1 MKDAYEHEKARAKA
15 SGTELPTPPEAGID
29 AKLEMLMTECDGHA
43 ETEDAEILHAR
54 KRFEE
59 LCEEFTPEVKREA
72 ELSAMRAA
80 CSSSA
85 PSATRAAVSTTS
97 CAAVQAVR
105 ATRVHPAS
113 S

>member
-1 MKDAYEHEKARAKA
+1 SKDLTANLAELKDAYEHEKARAKA

-59 LCEEFTPEVKREA
+59 
-72 ELSAMRAA
+72 
-80 CSSSA
+80 
-85 PSATRAAVSTTS
+85 
-97 CAAVQAVR
+97 
-105 ATRVHPAS
+105 
-113 S
+113 